1 MCKIISRSENF
12 FPAFF
17 HVLSLRMK
25 MHVIVKNC
33 RLGSAVNVFVFSK
46 KKLFEMRFFFV
57 SKRFK
62 LKYVHLH
69 LSCERKHGA
78 RFNTLN
84 ALFKNSIQRKKNS
97 ERCKL
102 THEHKHDFMCQT
114 NKSQMSFTPTRFAH
128 RAKEN
133 TGIFYFSKNNL
144 CNYCSVKNHQR
155 QRAVLF
161 RYILF
166 VFHRPSCA
174 SWLYYTHT
182 YRAVLSLFW
191 FL

>member
-12 FPAFF
+12 FSCFFSCFIFAYENACHRQKLPARQRSKCICFF
-17 HVLSLRMK
+17 EKEV
-25 MHVIVKNC
+25 VWNAI
-33 RLGSAVNVFVFSK
+33 
-46 KKLFEMRFFFV
+46 FFV

-69 LSCERKHGA
+69 LSCEHKHGA